1 MSVENLHTINPF
13 NVVFTHLET
22 SQMIY
27 ITNEM
32 NALYYKETLILTE
45 LRKLKQP
52 SNYFLKLAFFKINAT
67 FLKN

>member
-1 MSVENLHTINPF
+1 MS
-13 NVVFTHLET
+13 THLET

-52 SNYFLKLAFFKINAT
+52 SSYFLKLAFFKINAT

>member
-1 MSVENLHTINPF
+1 MLVS
-13 NVVFTHLET
+13 THLET

-32 NALYYKETLILTE
+32 NALYYKEALILTE

>member
-1 MSVENLHTINPF
+1 MKELMLVS
-13 NVVFTHLET
+13 THLET

-27 ITNEM
+27 IANEM

-52 SNYFLKLAFFKINAT
+52 IIF
-67 FLKN
+67 

>member
-1 MSVENLHTINPF
+1 MKELMLVS
-13 NVVFTHLET
+13 THLET

-27 ITNEM
+27 IANEM

-52 SNYFLKLAFFKINAT
+52 SNYFLK
-67 FLKN
+67 